1 MKWGQFL
8 WLVESMN
15 KNNAIANMSET
26 KLSMHAGPHVD
37 APDHMF
43 DHYFDVDS
51 LDLEQ
56 FQHCFNWICYICP
69 ELLVNFT
76 KDKNILN

>member
-1 MKWGQFL
+1 MARRMKWGQFL

-15 KNNAIANMSET
+15 NNNSIANMSET
-26 KLSMHAGPHVD
+26 KLSMHAGTHVD

-51 LDLEQ
+51 LDLE
-56 FQHCFNWICYICP
+56 
-69 ELLVNFT
+69 V
-76 KDKNILN
+76 LNTN